1 MFISVVIYVV
11 SDDPMLTNTDFEENG
26 YEIPQD
32 YQQQQQQPM
41 QLNGNGLMEPKKV
54 PLKLLMDPRH
64 VQDMNTMST
73 QVGYEAAPMSPEFGY
88 EIVNAL
94 NATKGKGILTKS
106 FKLL

>member
-1 MFISVVIYVV
+1 MIHVVLEL
-11 SDDPMLTNTDFEENG
+11 MLTNSDFEPQENG
-26 YEIPQD
+26 YEIPQE
-32 YQQQQQQPM
+32 YQQQQPM
-41 QLNGNGLMEPKKV
+41 QLNGNGLIEPKKV

-94 NATKGKGILTKS
+94 NATKGKGNLIKS
-106 FKLL
+106 KTYLH